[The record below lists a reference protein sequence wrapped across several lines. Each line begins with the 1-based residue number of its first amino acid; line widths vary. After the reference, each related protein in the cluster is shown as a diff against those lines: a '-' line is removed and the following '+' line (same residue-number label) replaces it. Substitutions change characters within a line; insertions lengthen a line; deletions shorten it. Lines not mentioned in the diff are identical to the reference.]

1 LLIINHGVQQNST
14 WPLGGNQISGLSY
27 ANPPNQ
33 PPLASIP
40 KGWQNGDWLCNRGF
54 HNYSSRRASII
65 IIIIIIIIL

>member
-1 LLIINHGVQQNST
+1 LIINHGVQQNST

-33 PPLASIP
+33 TPLASIP

-65 IIIIIIIIL
+65 IIIIL